1 MPLRSIAELVSP
13 FAASVV
19 DFKPGSELVT
29 HKVAGAA
36 LGPVICYEIISDRLV
51 GQMSRNSEA
60 LIVQTNS
67 ATFSGT
73 SESRQQ
79 LAITRIRAIEYS
91 RDILSVSTIGIS
103 AFINSNGEVIS
114 STPENVQQSLVG
126 ELMLNS
132 HLTLASKYGTLFKF
146 LILGLFLNFG
156 SRTLRRQ
163 RSK

>member
-1 MPLRSIAELVSP
+1 
-13 FAASVV
+13 
-19 DFKPGSELVT
+19 
-29 HKVAGAA
+29 
-36 LGPVICYEIISDRLV
+36 
-51 GQMSRNSEA
+51 MSRNSEA

-132 HLTLASKYGTLFKF
+132 HLTQASKYGTLFKF
-146 LILGLFLNFG
+146 LILGLFLTLG